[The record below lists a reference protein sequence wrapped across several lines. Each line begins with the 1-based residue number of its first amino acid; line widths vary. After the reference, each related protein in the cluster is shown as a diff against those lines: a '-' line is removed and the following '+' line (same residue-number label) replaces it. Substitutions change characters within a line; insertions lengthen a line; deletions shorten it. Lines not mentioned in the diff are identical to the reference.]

1 MIHHYTCQ
9 QAVYSRFIAPSKTEA
24 DFLEVNYVRTHAGI
38 ISRSS
43 TRGPSRTQG
52 TIHHNVPMHR
62 TCWRGQQTTVTVI
75 SAAVMVQ
82 RSCGVPQ
89 AGRACSKAPLP
100 HRTSRCHALAEGR
113 MVFSGRQ
120 QCRGLRQG
128 QGNAGISENKVDEI
142 RTRRMK
148 VPKKKK
154 VCYLAPQFLFHLMD
168 CRMPRDLQ
176 RETPLLSLF
185 TFLIPSKYWSIFQP
199 YHAQDMHACTVRDSD
214 VNWRLFYIWSFCA
227 PLSSSLSS
235 LKKCTL
241 HLHID
246 EKLSQH
252 WMREHGSV
260 LGDWMRT
267 SCWQQVRIP
276 HWSWLVAI
284 PRCLPDTTPFE
295 FQMHQYKRA
304 GSRIKRVGLKKKKK
318 KYLY

>member
-1 MIHHYTCQ
+1 MHSQRQWC
-9 QAVYSRFIAPSKTEA
+9 E
-24 DFLEVNYVRTHAGI
+24 LET
-38 ISRSS
+38 
-43 TRGPSRTQG
+43 
-52 TIHHNVPMHR
+52 
-62 TCWRGQQTTVTVI
+62 
-75 SAAVMVQ
+75 
-82 RSCGVPQ
+82 
-89 AGRACSKAPLP
+89 
-100 HRTSRCHALAEGR
+100 
-113 MVFSGRQ
+113 
-120 QCRGLRQG
+120 
-128 QGNAGISENKVDEI
+128 
-142 RTRRMK
+142 
-148 VPKKKK
+148 
-154 VCYLAPQFLFHLMD
+154 
-168 CRMPRDLQ
+168 
-176 RETPLLSLF
+176 
-185 TFLIPSKYWSIFQP
+185 
-199 YHAQDMHACTVRDSD
+199 
-214 VNWRLFYIWSFCA
+214 FYIWSFCA

-318 KYLY
+318 KKSTFINWIWICLGACISIKAVICTLIHTNNVFWVIQI

>member
-9 QAVYSRFIAPSKTEA
+9 QAVYSRFIALSKTET

-75 SAAVMVQ
+75 SAAAMVQ

-154 VCYLAPQFLFHLMD
+154 S
-168 CRMPRDLQ
+168 
-176 RETPLLSLF
+176 LLPG
-185 TFLIPSKYWSIFQP
+185 T
-199 YHAQDMHACTVRDSD
+199 TVFIS
-214 VNWRLFYIWSFCA
+214 SHG
-227 PLSSSLSS
+227 LSN
-235 LKKCTL
+235 
-241 HLHID
+241 
-246 EKLSQH
+246 
-252 WMREHGSV
+252 
-260 LGDWMRT
+260 
-267 SCWQQVRIP
+267 
-276 HWSWLVAI
+276 A
-284 PRCLPDTTPFE
+284 
-295 FQMHQYKRA
+295 
-304 GSRIKRVGLKKKKK
+304 
-318 KYLY
+318 

>member
-24 DFLEVNYVRTHAGI
+24 AFLEVNYVSTHAGI

-52 TIHHNVPMHR
+52 TIHHNVPMYR

-154 VCYLAPQFLFHLMD
+154 KKSVTWHHSFYFISWIVECLETRRGKPPSFLCLHFSYQASTEVFFNHIIHKTCM
-168 CRMPRDLQ
+168 
-176 RETPLLSLF
+176 
-185 TFLIPSKYWSIFQP
+185 
-199 YHAQDMHACTVRDSD
+199 HAQSETVMWTGD
-214 VNWRLFYIWSFCA
+214 F
-227 PLSSSLSS
+227 
-235 LKKCTL
+235 L
-241 HLHID
+241 HL
-246 EKLSQH
+246 ELLCS
-252 WMREHGSV
+252 
-260 LGDWMRT
+260 T
-267 SCWQQVRIP
+267 QQFSFI
-276 HWSWLVAI
+276 
-284 PRCLPDTTPFE
+284 T
-295 FQMHQYKRA
+295 
-304 GSRIKRVGLKKKKK
+304 
-318 KYLY
+318 

>member
-24 DFLEVNYVRTHAGI
+24 AFLEVNYVSTHAGI

-154 VCYLAPQFLFHLMD
+154 KVCYLAPQFLFHLMD
-168 CRMPRDLQ
+168 CRMPRDSQ

-214 VNWRLFYIWSFCA
+214 VNWRLFTFGAFVLHSAVLFHHLRSV
-227 PLSSSLSS
+227 P
-235 LKKCTL
+235 CTCIL
-241 HLHID
+241 MKNSH
-246 EKLSQH
+246 STG
-252 WMREHGSV
+252 WGSTDQFW
-260 LGDWMRT
+260 GTEWEPPADSKSGFPT
-267 SCWQQVRIP
+267 GP
-276 HWSWLVAI
+276 
-284 PRCLPDTTPFE
+284 
-295 FQMHQYKRA
+295 
-304 GSRIKRVGLKKKKK
+304 G
-318 KYLY
+318 